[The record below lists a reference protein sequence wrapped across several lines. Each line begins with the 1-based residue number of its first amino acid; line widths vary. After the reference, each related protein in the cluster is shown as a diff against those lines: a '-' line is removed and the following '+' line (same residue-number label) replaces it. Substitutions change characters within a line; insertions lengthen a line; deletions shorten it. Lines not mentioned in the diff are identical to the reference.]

1 MASNQ
6 TWIEKAD
13 LAVSNLRN
21 EGGYLV
27 PKQAKEFMELL
38 ILESV
43 LLGLVT
49 VIPMAG
55 PTYETSKMG
64 FTGEVLRPGT
74 ESTALPLADRVKPE
88 LGKVL
93 LETTEYVAEARI
105 PYNVVED
112 NIANGTFN
120 DYAMRLL
127 AKALSRDLENLL
139 INGDTTNT
147 TSKLLKSKD
156 GILKQLVSLVV
167 NAGGVRLTKSVL
179 KTMLQTMPSQYL
191 RAQKNLAFLTSK
203 NAAIDYADSLS
214 NRQTPL
220 GDRALVEAAM
230 AEYSGYSVIPV
241 PIFPENLGVGTN
253 MTNVVLCDPKN
264 IQFGVQREI
273 RIETDKD
280 ISARE
285 YIIVATVRCDTKWA
299 HEPAAVKATNILAT
313 PG

>member
-6 TWIEKAD
+6 TLIEKAD
-13 LAVSNLRN
+13 LSVSNLTS
-21 EGGYLV
+21 GGKLY

-38 ILESV
+38 ILEAV
-43 LLGLVT
+43 LMSMVT
-49 VIPMAG
+49 MVPMAG
-55 PTYETSKMG
+55 PTYEISKMG
-64 FTGEVLRPGT
+64 FTGQVLRPGT
-74 ESTALPLADRVKPE
+74 ESTALPLADRSKPD
-88 LGKVL
+88 LDKVL

-105 PYNVVED
+105 PYNVLED

-120 DYAMRLL
+120 DYVMRLL
-127 AKALSRDLENLL
+127 AKALSRDLETLI
-139 INGDTTNT
+139 INGDTTSSNT
-147 TSKLLKSKD
+147 LLKSKD
-156 GILKQLVSLVV
+156 GILKQLTSLVV
-167 NAGGVRLTKSVL
+167 NAGGVRLTKNVL

-220 GDRALVEAAM
+220 GDKALIEAAM
-230 AEYSGYSVIPV
+230 AEYSGYPVIPI
-241 PIFPENLGVGTN
+241 PIFPENLGGGTN

-264 IQFGVQREI
+264 IHVGIQREI

-285 YIIVATVRCDTKWA
+285 YIVVATVRMDVKWA
-299 HEPAAVKATNILAT
+299 HEPASVKSTNILAS